1 MNTHFYKAAKYLKF
15 IPINLLSKLTR
26 KSIILPFYHIV
37 SDTESIHI
45 KHLYQTKSI
54 KQFEKELDFLL
65 KNFKPIDFLEYR
77 KCILED
83 MPLKNRFLL
92 TFDDGLKEFYTII
105 APILKRKGIP
115 AMNFLNSGFVDNKDL
130 FYRYKVSVLIEKLQ
144 TSTFSVSTQHAI
156 KQWFLEQ
163 GITLDDNY
171 KELLRVTYQ
180 QKEMLDSLAQII
192 SLDFNIYLKEKEPYL
207 TTKQINELT
216 EQGFHFG
223 AHSIDHPP
231 YHTISLEE
239 QLRQTKESIH
249 TISTNFKL
257 YYNTFSFPF
266 TDYMV
271 SKTFFNEF
279 GSNIEITFG
288 CAGLKKDSIKNNKQR
303 IPFEIDGY
311 NGEEI
316 LRGEYLYY
324 IFKSFLN
331 KNTIHRN

>member
-15 IPINLLSKLTR
+15 IPMNLLSKMT
-26 KSIILPFYHIV
+26 SQSVVLPFYHTV
-37 SDTESIHI
+37 SDSESIHI
-45 KHLYQTKSI
+45 KHLYQIKSVT
-54 KQFEKELDFLL
+54 QFEKELDFLL

-83 MPLKNRFLL
+83 IPLKNRFLL
-92 TFDDGLKEFYTII
+92 TFDDGLKEFYTIV

-115 AMNFLNSGFVDNKDL
+115 AMNFLNSAFVDNKDL

-163 GITLDDNY
+163 EITLDDNY
-171 KELLRVTYQ
+171 KGLLRVTYQ
-180 QKEMLDSLAQII
+180 QKETLDSLAQII
-192 SLDFNIYLKEKEPYL
+192 SFDFKDYLKEEEPYL
-207 TTKQINELT
+207 TTKQIHELI

-231 YHTISLEE
+231 YHTIHLEE

-249 TISTNFKL
+249 TISSDFNL
-257 YYNTFSFPF
+257 NYNTFSFPF
-266 TDYMV
+266 TDFNV
-271 SKTFFNEF
+271 PKAFFNE
-279 GSNIEITFG
+279 IEPYAELTFG

-303 IPFEIDGY
+303 IPFEIDGF

>member
-15 IPINLLSKLTR
+15 IPINLLRKLT
-26 KSIILPFYHIV
+26 SQSVVLPFYHTV
-37 SDTESIHI
+37 SDTESLHI

-65 KNFKPIDFLEYR
+65 KNFQPIDFLEYS
-77 KCILED
+77 KSILEGI
-83 MPLKNRFLL
+83 PLKNRFLL
-92 TFDDGLKEFYTII
+92 TFDDGLSEFYTVI

-115 AMNFLNSGFVDNKDL
+115 AMNFLNSAFVDNKDL
-130 FYRYKVSVLIEKLQ
+130 FYRYKISVIIEKLQ
-144 TSTFSVSTQHAI
+144 TSSFSDSTKQAI
-156 KQWFLEQ
+156 KLWFLEQ
-163 GITLDDNY
+163 GTTLNDY
-171 KELLRVTYQ
+171 HKGLLRVTYQ
-180 QKEMLDSLAQII
+180 QKNTLDNLAQVI
-192 SLDFNIYLKEKEPYL
+192 SLDFKDYLKKEEPYL

-231 YHTISLEE
+231 FHTISLED

-249 TISTNFKL
+249 TISSNFRL
-257 YYNTFSFPF
+257 TYNTFSFPF
-266 TDYMV
+266 TDFNV
-271 SKTFFNEF
+271 SKTFFDEIE
-279 GSNIEITFG
+279 SNVGLTFG
-288 CAGLKKDSIKNNKQR
+288 CAGLKNDSVNFNKQR
-303 IPFEIDGY
+303 IPFEIDGF

-324 IFKSFLN
+324 IFKSLLK